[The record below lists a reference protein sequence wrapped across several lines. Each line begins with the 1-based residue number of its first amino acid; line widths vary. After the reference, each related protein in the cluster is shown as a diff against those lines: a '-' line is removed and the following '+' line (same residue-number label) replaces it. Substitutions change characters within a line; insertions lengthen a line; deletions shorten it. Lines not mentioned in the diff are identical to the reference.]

1 MATRQVKNVQM
12 CCVAIGY
19 QHFLMPFDKG
29 MRLVELMQHAVS
41 CQQDWHEH
49 QNRYVIGE
57 QPTVEFV
64 AVKPNQVVAPSSAP
78 QIESF

>member
-1 MATRQVKNVQM
+1 MARPTKPVPM
-12 CCVAIGY
+12 CCVSVGY
-19 QHFLMPFDKG
+19 ECFLMPFDKG

-49 QNRYVIGE
+49 KTRYVIGD
-57 QPTVEFV
+57 QPRVEFV